1 MGRVGQHR
9 EETEALLLIR
19 TPRPLTTSP
28 YASEEYE
35 DLRDLKDA
43 ATRAR
48 PEQRVEESSR

>member
-1 MGRVGQHR
+1 MGCVGQHR

-28 YASEEYE
+28 YASEQYE